1 MSNSKMSNSNWTHFA
16 AGFFCLGVFTLG
28 MALPLH
34 ADKKKKKDDAPPPP
48 TNILEKLDYSKLIW
62 PNPPA
67 PTRVKYLNYFCCD
80 KYVAEP
86 AKQKSSWMDRMAGAE
101 SQEQKQMAKP
111 LFALWTPYGIAVD
124 SKGTAYIADGKVG
137 AIFMFN
143 TETKELKM
151 IKNGSD
157 AHFGDIIGLTMDDSD
172 RLFVSDTKLH
182 RILVFDKEHKVE
194 GSISGGLIDPAG
206 MAVDNENRFLYVADA
221 GLDQVL
227 VYDAD
232 KLTLIRKMGT
242 AGKKHSLTEPGQFAA
257 PEDVAVDS
265 DGNLYVSD
273 MYNNRVEIFDAD
285 GNFIRAWGKS
295 GDRPGYFSRPKGIA
309 IDADGHVWVA
319 DGVMDILQ
327 CYTAEGQFLM
337 WMGGHGLFPGQFRAL
352 AGLYIDKNNRM
363 FTAEQYPGRV
373 QMFRYFT
380 DDEARAQI
388 KAREAEIDKKRGQES
403 GKAAAAP
410 SGKTDTA
417 APATAGSSP
426 ASPSGSSS
434 GQPATSS
441 AAKPQ

>member
-1 MSNSKMSNSNWTHFA
+1 MKTRAANSTWIRCTALMA
-16 AGFFCLGVFTLG
+16 AMAFCLSV
-28 MALPLH
+28 AVPLQ
-34 ADKKKKKDDAPPPP
+34 ADKKKKKDDAPPQ

-67 PTRVKYLNYFCCD
+67 PTRMKYLNYFCCD
-80 KYVAEP
+80 KYAPQTE
-86 AKQKSSWMDRMAGAE
+86 KRKSSWMDRMAGAE
-101 SQEQKQMAKP
+101 SAEQKQVDKP

-124 SKGTAYIADGKVG
+124 SKGSVYVADGKVG
-137 AIFMFN
+137 AVFMFD

-157 AHFGDIIGLTMDDSD
+157 ARFGDIIGLTMDDAD

-182 RILVFDKEHKVE
+182 RILVFDKDHKIE

-221 GLDQVL
+221 GLDQIL

-265 DGNLYVSD
+265 DGNLYVTD
-273 MYNNRVEIFDAD
+273 MFNNRVEIFDAD
-285 GNFIRAWGKS
+285 GNFIRAWGKQ

-309 IDADGHVWVA
+309 VDSDGHVWVA
-319 DGVMDILQ
+319 DGMMDILQ

-363 FTAEQYPGRV
+363 FTSEQYPGRV

-388 KAREAEIDKKRGQES
+388 KAREDAVDKKRAQQAGAATT
-403 GKAAAAP
+403 GTAVKTDAAAPAAAA
-410 SGKTDTA
+410 TA
-417 APATAGSSP
+417 N
-426 ASPSGSSS
+426 
-434 GQPATSS
+434 S
-441 AAKPQ
+441 AAKPQK